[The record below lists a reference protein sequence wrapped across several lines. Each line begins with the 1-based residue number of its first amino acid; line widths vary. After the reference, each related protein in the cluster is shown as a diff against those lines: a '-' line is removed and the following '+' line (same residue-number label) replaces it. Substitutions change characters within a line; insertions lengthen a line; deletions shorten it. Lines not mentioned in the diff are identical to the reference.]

1 MDVEGSLSL
10 GGAGSAGTTD
20 FSSVSSSGLSMP
32 TSPTISL
39 PLKKSDK
46 SCHLLNKKGKK
57 GITVKTGQAQP
68 QKKEETKDHVG
79 GNGRRLQVGRLLPG
93 NPWDHPHHEQQA
105 TPEQSTTPPEYQ
117 DPRNKTVQQDNRQP
131 QAKQN
136 CQTEPQQQK
145 HSSANSPGARP
156 GRNRDLKITNQRNQI
171 LATPRRL
178 PERAQQIKDRNIN
191 WNPDR
196 GQGRKGSTILKHTG
210 CLQQRDIFKN
220 KLCKVI
226 KHSSISPFPDSPPES
241 EENAKLSSFLFLGVW
256 VGQISLWVGIL

>member
-1 MDVEGSLSL
+1 MSSLVVLWLSSHYQIILLPHYELVPPLASVGYVQTISNDVARASSRLVPPPVSRVCHRSGPDLFLSLQFFSFCQKRFQGLEVELSVLAAPHAMQPCQPNLVVLHVACSRLPSFFPCISCQNTQLHFKPGPLTACSHANQTLQILFLALSFHHVCANLLMDVEGSLSL

-93 NPWDHPHHEQQA
+93 NP
-105 TPEQSTTPPEYQ
+105 
-117 DPRNKTVQQDNRQP
+117 
-131 QAKQN
+131 
-136 CQTEPQQQK
+136 
-145 HSSANSPGARP
+145 
-156 GRNRDLKITNQRNQI
+156 
-171 LATPRRL
+171 
-178 PERAQQIKDRNIN
+178 
-191 WNPDR
+191 
-196 GQGRKGSTILKHTG
+196 
-210 CLQQRDIFKN
+210 
-220 KLCKVI
+220 
-226 KHSSISPFPDSPPES
+226 
-241 EENAKLSSFLFLGVW
+241 
-256 VGQISLWVGIL
+256 